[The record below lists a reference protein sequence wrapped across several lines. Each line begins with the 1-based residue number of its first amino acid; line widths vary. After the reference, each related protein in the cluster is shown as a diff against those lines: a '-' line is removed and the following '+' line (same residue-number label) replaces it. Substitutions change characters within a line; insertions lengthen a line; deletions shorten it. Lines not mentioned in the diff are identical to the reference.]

1 MEDFRGADIGKWS
14 IKTNLSINEPLFN
27 FCCQYYK
34 INLAAE
40 LQIPTE
46 ILALLILFLASG
58 LPAVVRCQDGGWAD
72 VGPL

>member
-27 FCCQYYK
+27 FCQYYK